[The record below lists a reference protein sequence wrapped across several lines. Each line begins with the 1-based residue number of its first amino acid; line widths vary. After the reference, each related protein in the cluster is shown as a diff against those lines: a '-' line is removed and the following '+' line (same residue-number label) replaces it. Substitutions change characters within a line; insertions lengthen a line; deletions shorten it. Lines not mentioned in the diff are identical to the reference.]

1 MYSRCDNFVKN
12 FGPGGASAETF
23 SCFTKNLEGCEIR
36 RDTDFFGSDIHTID
50 NVMSAGACAYECA
63 QYDGCDS
70 WTWGKKADEWYTNRC
85 FLKSGT
91 PSPTT
96 SDCCDSGLKNAC
108 VHNPTQLPTTST
120 PTQLPT
126 FSTPTQLPTFSAPT
140 QLPTFSTPT
149 QLPMFSAPNH
159 LPTFSTPTQLPSRSP
174 SAYSASIAPTIKPT
188 QQPTMRPSRNPS
200 SDQCPSSFLCTRN
213 AAIYGHNKEQLTD
226 VTVEDCKVA
235 CCSRDWCESFD
246 YHKHSQKCDL
256 SERVALEVGGL
267 KTDYSG
273 NPYDHYS
280 LPDRCPSLFLHAR
293 NAAIQG
299 HNKEQL
305 TDVTVEDCKAA
316 CCSRDWCKS
325 FDYYKLSQKCD
336 LSEGIALEVGGLK
349 RDYFGNPFDHY
360 SLPPACI
367 TGTFKTNEGFEKTMA
382 PYRVGNVFVFGVRE
396 RTWFKMASVDLDG
409 NFIECRHHSK
419 SMTESMT
426 DSQRADIWNDANKG
440 GEYSVHSVKSC
451 T

>member
-1 MYSRCDNFVKN
+1 MITIIIYLFAVALAIPTGKPEATGSTRRLMALEPTKYTLLVEGSVCRSGWVGGSDGETQQGCEQLCTDHEDCGTYCHSPTTLPGQDFECLMYSRCDNFVKN

-23 SCFTKNLEGCEIR
+23 SCFTKNL
-36 RDTDFFGSDIHTID
+36 
-50 NVMSAGACAYECA
+50 
-63 QYDGCDS
+63 
-70 WTWGKKADEWYTNRC
+70 
-85 FLKSGT
+85 
-91 PSPTT
+91 
-96 SDCCDSGLKNAC
+96 
-108 VHNPTQLPTTST
+108 
-120 PTQLPT
+120 
-126 FSTPTQLPTFSAPT
+126 
-140 QLPTFSTPT
+140 
-149 QLPMFSAPNH
+149 
-159 LPTFSTPTQLPSRSP
+159 
-174 SAYSASIAPTIKPT
+174 
-188 QQPTMRPSRNPS
+188 
-200 SDQCPSSFLCTRN
+200 DQCPSSFLCTRN

-451 T
+451 TQGF